1 MSVSFLRTRIFT
13 DTTSRSKRS
22 DEQTCCDRW
31 RAREHDSIHRPMEG
45 DLENRLPVR
54 ERERDANNIVSMDK
68 DGIIGQKSPMKKKLS
83 R

>member
-1 MSVSFLRTRIFT
+1 MPVSFLRTRIFT

-22 DEQTCCDRW
+22 DKQTCCDRW

-54 ERERDANNIVSMDK
+54 ERDANNIVSMDK
-68 DGIIGQKSPMKKKLS
+68 DGIIGRKSPMKKTLS